1 MATRNKQ
8 IIDAKNM
15 ALGRLASQAAVFLM
29 GKHKASFERRVD
41 NGDWVEVVNYSQV
54 KFTGNK
60 MRDKL
65 YYNETKRPG
74 GLKFES
80 LQSLWARRPNEVL
93 RKAIWNMLPKNT
105 LRKQMIK
112 RLKIARE
119 EVK

>member
-1 MATRNKQ
+1 
-8 IIDAKNM
+8 M

-29 GKHKASFERRVD
+29 GKHKPSFERRVD

-74 GLKFES
+74 GLKSEN
-80 LQSLWARRPNEVL
+80 LASLWKRRPHEVL

-112 RLKIARE
+112 RLKIAPE
-119 EVK
+119 AK